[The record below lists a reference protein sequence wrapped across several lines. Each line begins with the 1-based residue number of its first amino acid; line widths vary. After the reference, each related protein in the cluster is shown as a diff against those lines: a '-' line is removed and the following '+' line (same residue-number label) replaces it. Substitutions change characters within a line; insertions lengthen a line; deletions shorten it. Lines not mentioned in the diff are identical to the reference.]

1 MRAKMNGSGN
11 ARGQVQSSGCRCS
24 PQSRRNGAPMVSYV
38 AEFRVVGEIADWLHQ
53 KGPQEKLLVDI
64 SPDAPGHEAHVFRKY
79 PTRISC
85 TILDPDL
92 IEAFLSEVSIGDVL
106 DVRGS
111 FTQSN
116 YTPYRS
122 THIDTTCT
130 IQSFRKLRGF
140 RPVGAI
146 RQTIVSPNVH

>member
-1 MRAKMNGSGN
+1 
-11 ARGQVQSSGCRCS
+11 
-24 PQSRRNGAPMVSYV
+24 MVTYV

-53 KGPQEKLLVDI
+53 KGPQEQLLVDI
-64 SPDAPGHEAHVFRKY
+64 SPDMHGREAHVFRRY

-92 IEAFLSEVSIGDVL
+92 IEAFLSEVGIGDVV

-111 FTQSN
+111 FAQSN

-130 IQSFRKLRGF
+130 IQSFRKLRGI
-140 RPVGAI
+140 RPVGDV
-146 RQTIVSPNVH
+146 RTTIVSPNVH